1 MGIKV
6 TLISV
11 SRMFCRD
18 LPKGEIKMYK
28 LIAAGILCIMLTAC
42 GGEKEAGRD
51 IEKKSS
57 VSEKESE
64 IAANRDENLTSSV
77 ESSESNT
84 DINKAGQE
92 KIIDILNKV
101 QQAEEL
107 VTFNFYQN
115 DMYVLTKSEEGIV
128 LRKYNMDTWEETTAV
143 TEIDYGHAHEVFEL
157 VPTQAGVVVKRKIPF
172 ENDNNYVFDVKLNMI
187 SECKGLLADYSVRGG
202 ILYYYDR
209 EEGIVYSK
217 EIDSG
222 KISIIRELVA
232 WESPVT
238 EEAEYDDIVM
248 IEELAVSNNEDYIF
262 YVGLCHGKDKGENVW
277 GYFDIDNIENDTMY
291 KENKT
296 FRVSEKGVI
305 VTDTASGS
313 YMMGQE
319 PVLSEE
325 YYYYCNGKER
335 ESRKFNNARESDQ
348 GVYSS
353 EGNVLVTWCYDKI
366 SALDIVMVYNMPD
379 NEIIETY
386 TGENQKLT
394 WVLYGHICEKF
405 RIILDMYPI
414 HESPDVFSPTGKFEI
429 LSMTW

>member
-1 MGIKV
+1 MEIKV

-11 SRMFCRD
+11 SRMFCRN
-18 LPKGEIKMYK
+18 LPKGGIKMYK
-28 LIAAGILCIMLTAC
+28 LIVAGILCIMLTAC
-42 GGEKEAGRD
+42 GSEKETGRH
-51 IEKKSS
+51 IEKNSS

-64 IAANRDENLTSSV
+64 IGTNRDENLTSGI
-77 ESSESNT
+77 ESSESNIDT
-84 DINKAGQE
+84 NKVGQE
-92 KIIDILNKV
+92 KIINILNEL
-101 QQAEEL
+101 QQVEKL
-107 VTFNFYQN
+107 VTFNFYEN

-128 LRKYNMDTWEETTAV
+128 LRKYNMETWEETTAV
-143 TEIDYGHAHEVFEL
+143 TEIDYGNEHELFEL
-157 VPTQAGVVVKRKIPF
+157 VPTQTGVVVKRKIPF

-202 ILYYYDR
+202 ILYCYDR

-222 KISIIRELVA
+222 KINIIRELVA

-238 EEAEYDDIVM
+238 DEAKDENDIIM
-248 IEELAVSNNEDYIF
+248 IEELAVSNDGDYIF
-262 YVGLCHGKDKGENVW
+262 YVGLCYGKDRGENVW

-325 YYYYCNGKER
+325 YYYYYNGKER

-348 GVYSS
+348 GVYSG
-353 EGNVLVTWCYDKI
+353 EGNVLVTYCYDKI
-366 SALDIVMVYNMPD
+366 SALDIVRVYSMLD

-405 RIILDMYPI
+405 RVIFGMYHI
-414 HESPDVFSPTGKFEI
+414 FGDDAQPTGKFEI